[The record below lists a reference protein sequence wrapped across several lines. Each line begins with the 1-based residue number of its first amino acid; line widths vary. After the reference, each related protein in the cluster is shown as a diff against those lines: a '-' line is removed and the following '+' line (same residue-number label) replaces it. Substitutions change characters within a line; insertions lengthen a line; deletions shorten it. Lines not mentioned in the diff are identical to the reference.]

1 MKTSTHLVNGASVPA
16 ADHVHSVARS
26 HRALD
31 FLALTKPRLNLLV
44 LITTLAGLY
53 LASPDG
59 VAVAL
64 AVHTLIGTALV
75 AGGAAA
81 LNQVWERE
89 TDRRMRRTSGR
100 PVPRGRV
107 RVAEGSWFG
116 VALSVVGITE
126 LAIWATPAAAI
137 VAAATL
143 ISYVLVYT
151 PLKTRTSLAT
161 LVGAVPGAL
170 PPVIGW
176 AAATGEI
183 TLPAI
188 VLFGIVF
195 FWQMPHFLAIAW
207 MYKDDY
213 ASAGIPLL
221 PVVEPD
227 GQRTGRQAL
236 LYTAALW
243 PVSLLPAGVGLAGTS
258 YSAVATCLGI
268 VFFWLSAVFARH
280 RSVENAR
287 QLFLFSITYLPL
299 LLGALVVDRFWIGS
313 TPRALSISD
322 LPLLNATLNGVAA
335 ILLVLGYAFIK
346 RGHQRN
352 HQRCMLA
359 ALGTS
364 ALFLVSYVTYH
375 FNAGSKPFPGQG
387 PIRLVYFAIL
397 VTHVVLAAAIVPLAL
412 VTATRGLRSQ
422 FDRHVRIARWTFP
435 IWLYVSVTGVV
446 IYVML
451 YELY

>member
-1 MKTSTHLVNGASVPA
+1 MKTGTHLVGGASVPA
-16 ADHVHSVARS
+16 AQRAGSAVGSE
-26 HRALD
+26 RALD

-53 LASPDG
+53 LASPQG
-59 VAVAL
+59 VALAL

-100 PVPRGRV
+100 PLPRGRLG
-107 RVAEGSWFG
+107 ATEGMWFG
-116 VALSVVGITE
+116 LALSTAGLVE
-126 LAIWATPAAAI
+126 LAVGATPAAAA
-137 VAAATL
+137 VAAITL
-143 ISYVLVYT
+143 SSYVLVYT

-176 AAATGEI
+176 VAATGTV

-188 VLFGIVF
+188 VLFGIMF

-227 GQRTGRQAL
+227 GRRTGRQAL

-243 PVSLLPAGVGLAGTS
+243 PVSLLPAMVGLAGTT
-258 YSAVATCLGI
+258 YSAIATTLGM
-268 VFFWLSAVFARH
+268 VFIYLSVVFARD
-280 RSVENAR
+280 RSTDSAR
-287 QLFLFSITYLPL
+287 QLFLFSIIYLPL
-299 LLGALVVDRFWIGS
+299 LLGALVADRLWI
-313 TPRALSISD
+313 
-322 LPLLNATLNGVAA
+322 
-335 ILLVLGYAFIK
+335 
-346 RGHQRN
+346 
-352 HQRCMLA
+352 
-359 ALGTS
+359 
-364 ALFLVSYVTYH
+364 
-375 FNAGSKPFPGQG
+375 
-387 PIRLVYFAIL
+387 
-397 VTHVVLAAAIVPLAL
+397 
-412 VTATRGLRSQ
+412 
-422 FDRHVRIARWTFP
+422 
-435 IWLYVSVTGVV
+435 
-446 IYVML
+446 
-451 YELY
+451 